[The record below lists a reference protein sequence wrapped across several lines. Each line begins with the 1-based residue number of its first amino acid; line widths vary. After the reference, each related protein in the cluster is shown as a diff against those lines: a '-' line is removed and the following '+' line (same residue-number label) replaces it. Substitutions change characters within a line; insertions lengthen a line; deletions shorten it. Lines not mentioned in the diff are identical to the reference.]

1 MRSWPAAAPT
11 SSSDV
16 HRWFEHTSE
25 LELHIDSPTLCG
37 VFEDALGAFAEL
49 VAEGANPEQPFSL
62 TFSLEARDPATLLAE
77 FLEELIFLAETQG
90 FVPERPQISVEAVGT
105 KLTAIVQGTIGE
117 PPHLVKAVTYH
128 GLELRREGDGFHARA
143 VLDV

>member
-1 MRSWPAAAPT
+1 
-11 SSSDV
+11 V
-16 HRWFEHTSE
+16 HRWLEHTGE
-25 LELHIDSPTLCG
+25 LELHVDSPTLSG
-37 VFEDALGAFAEL
+37 VFDDALGAFAEL

-62 TFSLEARDPATLLAE
+62 AFSLEARDPATLLAE
-77 FLEELIFLAETQG
+77 FLDELVFLAETRG
-90 FVPERPQISVEAVGT
+90 FVPERPHIFVEADGT
-105 KLTAIVQGTIGE
+105 KLKAIVEGSIGE